1 LSPIQDRC
9 AKRTA
14 LADKSNASG
23 ARHTGRCKGR
33 IQSGRGIHHAKA
45 VRSDQAQAAATNPFQ
60 NFAFQ
65 LAAVFSVL
73 LKSGRDN
80 DSTSHSGF
88 DAFRNNVWNSWG
100 WRHNHCEVHRLG
112 DLSHPR
118 VCLDTEDACM
128 FHAHRINRP
137 AKRAAYQTPQHG
149 PPYASSPI
157 GGANYCDRLR
167 MKDGVQR
174 LSFSAQYIVS
184 AIM

>member
-1 LSPIQDRC
+1 V
-9 AKRTA
+9 
-14 LADKSNASG
+14 
-23 ARHTGRCKGR
+23 
-33 IQSGRGIHHAKA
+33 QSAPLWLIKATLPARGILVDAKVA
-45 VRSDQAQAAATNPFQ
+45 FSPVAGFITPRQFGPIKAQAAATNPFQ